1 VFENDFPA
9 LLPDPLPFI
18 QPESHL
24 PNGTGPHGADVA
36 DDTSSSTPDQ
46 TISSMFESQP
56 VRGGAKVIIFH
67 PRHDLTLAKMSQD
80 EIVRVV
86 QMWKDVYVVE
96 GERIRS
102 SADPGMEEEGYVQIF
117 EVSATTIHWADG
129 VSRRR

>member
-1 VFENDFPA
+1 MFENDFPA
-9 LLPDPLPFI
+9 LLPDPLPFVP
-18 QPESHL
+18 PESGL
-24 PNGTGPHGADVA
+24 PNGTGPHGAD
-36 DDTSSSTPDQ
+36 DTNSSEPDQ

-86 QMWKDVYVVE
+86 QMWQDVYVDE

-117 EVSATTIHWADG
+117 EVSATTIHERYNHPLG
-129 VSRRR
+129 G